1 MTNTYF
7 PFSAIVEQEKLKEAL
22 ILNAINPS
30 IGGVLIFGE
39 KGTAKSTAVR
49 GLKNILGLNSSN
61 HDIPL
66 VELPLS
72 ATEEMIV
79 GTINIP
85 NTLKTEQIQI
95 EYGLLHKAHNGIIY
109 IDEVNLLEDHLV
121 DVILDAAAMG
131 INRIEREGVSH
142 EHPANFILVGTMNPE
157 EGELRPQ
164 LLDRFG
170 ISARVVTETAIAT
183 RKEIVYRRLE
193 WETENQSFSEKWQQ
207 SENEIAESIEKAKQL
222 LPKVELSE
230 QYLELAISIALQAN
244 VEGHR
249 VDIIISKTA
258 KTLAALED
266 RLEVNEGDIYRAA
279 EYALNHRTD
288 FLPSPPSD
296 ESTDNQPDNR
306 ADKST
311 QNNDKEQRAGNE
323 TQSFQAEQPPATQ
336 NFETLDII
344 TDTAKNN
351 THGKIRDKAQ
361 NVRRGK
367 VIGAMDLKARTA
379 NHSEIAFFPTLLK
392 GIRRGKKKLADIGPD
407 DLRFKRR
414 ISGRKELHV
423 LVVDTSASMGASKRL
438 SYAKGLIQRIL
449 KNGYQKKSYVA
460 VVGTQGDCAQVVL
473 KPTRNFM
480 QIDKVLDS
488 IKAKGKTPLLHAI
501 ECSLNLVESFH
512 KQNKF
517 LTNLLIV
524 ISDGKVNVPFRNSM
538 NEDLNYLGKRIKKLS
553 LNNFIVDSNQKFNRS
568 FLLQKMVRIFGGR
581 YMVMED
587 TLLQGKISL

>member
-1 MTNTYF
+1 MTVPYF
-7 PFSAIVEQEKLKEAL
+7 PFSAIVGQEKLKEAL

-49 GLKNILGLNSSN
+49 GLKNILGLNAT
-61 HDIPL
+61 DVPL

-95 EYGLLHKAHNGIIY
+95 EFGLLHKANNGIIY

-131 INRIEREGVSH
+131 VNRIEREGVSH

-170 ISARVVTETAIAT
+170 ISAKITTETEVAI
-183 RKEIVYRRLE
+183 RKDIVCRRLE
-193 WETENQSFSEKWQQ
+193 WEDGKEQFSGKWQ
-207 SENEIAESIEKAKQL
+207 EEEISIGKSIEKAREL
-222 LPKVELSE
+222 LPRVVLSE
-230 QYLELAISIALQAN
+230 KFLELAINIALQAC

-258 KTLAALED
+258 KTLAALSG

-288 FLPSPPSD
+288 SLPTPPPDGSSD
-296 ESTDNQPDNR
+296 KKPENR
-306 ADKST
+306 EDKSAP
-311 QNNDKEQRAGNE
+311 NEGKEKQSGNE
-323 TQSFQAEQPPATQ
+323 TQSFQSEQSPAAQ

-344 TDTAKNN
+344 TDTTKNN
-351 THGKIRDKAQ
+351 IHGKTTDKS
-361 NVRRGK
+361 NKVPRGK
-367 VIGAMDLKARTA
+367 VIGSMDSNARNT
-379 NHSEIAFFPTLLK
+379 NPSEIAFFPTLIK
-392 GIRRGKKKLADIGPD
+392 GIRKGKRKLSDIEPS

-414 ISGRKELHV
+414 TSGRKELHV
-423 LVVDTSASMGASKRL
+423 LVVDTSASMGTLQRL
-438 SYAKGLIQRIL
+438 SYAKGLMQRIL

-460 VVGTQGDCAQVVL
+460 VVGTQGNSANIVL

-480 QIDKVLDS
+480 KIDEVMDA

-501 ECSLNLVESFH
+501 DSALNLVESFH

-517 LTNLLIV
+517 LTNLLVV
-524 ISDGKVNVPFRNSM
+524 ISDGRVNVPFRNSM
-538 NEDLNYLGKRIKKLS
+538 TEDLNWLGKRIKKLS
-553 LNNFIVDSNQKFNRS
+553 LNNFVVDSNQKYNRS
-568 FLLQKMVRIFGGR
+568 FLLQKMVRIFDGR

>member
-207 SENEIAESIEKAKQL
+207 SENGIAESIEKAKQL

-351 THGKIRDKAQ
+351 THGKTRDKAQ

-367 VIGAMDLKARTA
+367 VIGAMDLNVRTA